1 MWRQPPSA
9 VGRAQL
15 DASHLG
21 PDPGPATFLAFDHPI
36 DDNTQSKESLTRE
49 LIAMEKATF
58 AAGCFWGVEAT
69 FRQMPGVTSTRVG
82 YTGGKT
88 ENPTYKEVCT
98 DRTGHA
104 EAVEVEFDPAKIT
117 YAQLLKVF
125 FENHDPTQVNRQGP
139 DWGSQYRTAIFF
151 HSPEQKAQAEQFKQE
166 LEKAHAYSKP
176 IATQIVPAVTFYP
189 AEDYHQQYLE
199 KRGLASCHINT

>member
-1 MWRQPPSA
+1 
-9 VGRAQL
+9 
-15 DASHLG
+15 
-21 PDPGPATFLAFDHPI
+21 
-36 DDNTQSKESLTRE
+36 
-49 LIAMEKATF
+49 MERATF

-104 EAVEVEFDPAKIT
+104 EAVEVEFDPAQVT
-117 YAQLLKVF
+117 YTQLLKVF

-151 HSPEQKAQAEQFKQE
+151 HSPEQQSQAEQFKQE
-166 LEKAHAYSKP
+166 LEKAHRYSKP

-199 KRGLASCHINT
+199 KRGLASCHIK